1 MTPSAS
7 EPSASETSVLPTP
20 SGSATSEPAP
30 SSSAMVEAETTD
42 VEAEADEGGA
52 GWWWLLAGLV
62 LALVAGVLLWS
73 RARRRG
79 AGRAELTAAEGE
91 VSWLAREL
99 LPDLRDT
106 GSREQVAG
114 GWAVSSDRVVALED
128 RLTRL
133 EATAKDEQV
142 RGRARELRDAV
153 RVART
158 AMADLLHHGAGDV
171 RVEIDDLVAALE
183 AGLDRP
189 VRAAP

>member
-1 MTPSAS
+1 M
-7 EPSASETSVLPTP
+7 
-20 SGSATSEPAP
+20 PAP
-30 SSSAMVEAETTD
+30 TETVTTEGTTSSSASVEAEPEPET
-42 VEAEADEGGA
+42 EAETEAEDDGGTA
-52 GWWWLLAGLV
+52 GWWWLVAGLV
-62 LALVAGVLLWS
+62 LALAAGILLWS

-79 AGRAELTAAEGE
+79 AGRAELAAAEGE

-142 RGRARELRDAV
+142 RGRARQLRDAV
-153 RVART
+153 RSART
-158 AMADLLHHGAGDV
+158 GMAGLVHRGAGDV
-171 RVEIDDLVAALE
+171 RAEIDELVAALE
-183 AGLDRP
+183 AVLDRP
-189 VRAAP
+189 VAAAP